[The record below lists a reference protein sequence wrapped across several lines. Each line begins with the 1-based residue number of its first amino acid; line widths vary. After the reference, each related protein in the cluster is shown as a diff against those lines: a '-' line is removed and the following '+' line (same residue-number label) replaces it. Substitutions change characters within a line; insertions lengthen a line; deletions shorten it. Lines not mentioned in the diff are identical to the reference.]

1 MLSNEH
7 NLTARSTSE
16 DAKFNERQTET
27 FSLSLKPE
35 SSGPSSRENLANIA
49 EECVGST
56 INPLVSSFFELDTCL
71 LGPTTSVGISGICR

>member
-1 MLSNEH
+1 MSNEH

-49 EECVGST
+49 HT
-56 INPLVSSFFELDTCL
+56 ELCL
-71 LGPTTSVGISGICR
+71 QFAYNKIHS